1 MTEWGNGNW
10 RLTVS
15 PGYSL
20 FSETDFP
27 VLSISVE
34 PPSEREGGEG
44 ERGERGG
51 KRGGERGKQ
60 RKREGEKA
68 SHMMVT

>member
-20 FSETDFP
+20 FSETDSP

-34 PPSEREGGEG
+34 PPSEREGG
-44 ERGERGG
+44 RGRGRGG
-51 KRGGERGKQ
+51 KRDRDRERERG
-60 RKREGEKA
+60 GKA